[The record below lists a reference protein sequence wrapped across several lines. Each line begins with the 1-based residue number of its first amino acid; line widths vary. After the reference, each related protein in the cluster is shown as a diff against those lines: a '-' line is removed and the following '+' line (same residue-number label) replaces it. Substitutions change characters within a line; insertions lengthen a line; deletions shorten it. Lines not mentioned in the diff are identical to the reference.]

1 MSWPSK
7 KLLLLALLALLSLG
21 AYSQV
26 YKWVDEEGNVHY
38 GDSPPDD
45 ADAERIHIEAHTP
58 EQMAPADAKLLE
70 DADERYRRLAEDRE
84 ARAAARLSEEQA
96 RSNRDQRCVY
106 LRKQLIS
113 LQQQLPVY
121 RDEEGKFR
129 TLSKYDVYEGE
140 REYLDDATRAQE
152 IEGVKREIDRAC
164 EEPGDR
170 GEQSMAAW
178 DRMKEKRCESARLEL
193 REAQRDERAPTQTIE
208 DAQAEVDRY
217 CAADK

>member
-7 KLLLLALLALLSLG
+7 KLLLLALLVLLSLG

-58 EQMAPADAKLLE
+58 EQMAPADTKLLE
-70 DADERYRRLAEDRE
+70 DAEERYRRLAEDRE
-84 ARAAARLSEEQA
+84 ARAAAKLSEEEA

-113 LQQQLPVY
+113 LQQRLPVY

-129 TLSKYDVYEGE
+129 TLSEYDVYEGE
-140 REYLDDATRAQE
+140 REYLDDATRVQE
-152 IEGVKREIDRAC
+152 MEGVKREIDRAC

-178 DRMKEKRCESARLEL
+178 DRMKEKRCESARLNL
-193 REAQRDERAPTQTIE
+193 KEAQRDRRSPRQTIE

-217 CAADK
+217 CVIDN